1 MPSWLLPS
9 SHTARCW
16 CAAQDAS
23 GTSISCG
30 AVEQMTLVQL
40 ALLCLG
46 TDNCVAF
53 TLYTDQTQGYL
64 KVPLVPVVHAA
75 CT

>member
-1 MPSWLLPS
+1 
-9 SHTARCW
+9 
-16 CAAQDAS
+16 
-23 GTSISCG
+23 
-30 AVEQMTLVQL
+30 MTLVQL